1 LLRSAPAA
9 LRAGQQIYGSWLIH
23 GGRSQRSQLKIDLEF
38 CIRREH
44 RIDRA
49 EIPAIKTTILN
60 KNLVALAEGTPGSA
74 AEERCASLP
83 QSGALAIR
91 PWQTKTQE
99 NLRGRWGFARMRT

>member
-49 EIPAIKTTILN
+49 EIPAIKTTILK
-60 KNLVALAEGTPGSA
+60 KNLVALAELLDRLQKNDAPHSQSPGHL
-74 AEERCASLP
+74 R
-83 QSGALAIR
+83 SGLG
-91 PWQTKTQE
+91 QTKTQE
-99 NLRGRWGFARMRT
+99 DPRGRWGFARMRT

>member
-1 LLRSAPAA
+1 M
-9 LRAGQQIYGSWLIH
+9 
-23 GGRSQRSQLKIDLEF
+23 
-38 CIRREH
+38 
-44 RIDRA
+44 DRA
-49 EIPAIKTTILN
+49 EIPAIKATILK
-60 KNLVALAEGTPGSA
+60 KNLVVLAEGTPGSA